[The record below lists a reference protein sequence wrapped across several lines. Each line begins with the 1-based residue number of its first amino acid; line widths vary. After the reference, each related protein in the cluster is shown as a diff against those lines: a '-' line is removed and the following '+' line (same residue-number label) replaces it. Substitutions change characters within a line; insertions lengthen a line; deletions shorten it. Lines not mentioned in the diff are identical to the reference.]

1 MRYETKGFSRTNTNQ
16 NEGRMISMKT
26 ASVCFLLL
34 LAAPFL
40 VAQEP
45 AAIPQPSAAT
55 VRTQSPPQQLQAIA
69 AVSATNNSSADV
81 SAESGLPKESP
92 SANPQ
97 LQFSS
102 SPQSKPSG
110 DGSDWH
116 VTIVPYVW
124 FLGLRGTSGPPGT
137 EMSVHESPGDLLSQ
151 LRFGLMGTVQARH
164 KRLFLPV
171 DVFWVRLESKKSL
184 PTPLGVISEDMKT
197 REFILAPKV
206 GYFLIDSN
214 KLKATAL
221 VGLRYWHLGEGLS
234 LSPPIPGLSF
244 SGSQNFVDPVVGGR
258 IDVDPV
264 PKVEVTV
271 LGDVGGW
278 GTGSKLD
285 YQVVG
290 GLGYKITPR
299 LTLQAGYR
307 YMGVDYRSAGFL
319 FNTIQSGAVVGI
331 TIELG
336 KTGSLRR
343 TKHVPNQG

>member
-1 MRYETKGFSRTNTNQ
+1 
-16 NEGRMISMKT
+16 MKT

-45 AAIPQPSAAT
+45 AAIPQPSGAT
-55 VRTQSPPQQLQAIA
+55 VRTQSPPQQLQATT

-116 VTIVPYVW
+116 VTIVPYLW
-124 FLGLRGTSGPPGT
+124 FLGLHGTSGPPGA

-307 YMGVDYRSAGFL
+307 YMGVDYRSAGYV
-319 FNTIQSGAVVGI
+319 FNTIQPGAFVGVAI
-331 TIELG
+331 RL
-336 KTGSLRR
+336 K
-343 TKHVPNQG
+343 